1 MSSVSAFV
9 TLPLLT
15 LFSLPLAL
23 LACFTTVFSIIFL
36 LLRFSVIYIELC
48 LAIITNYFVI
58 PTAANTSL
66 LNFSASEPTTPAA
79 STTPKRRSVDH
90 SFNDGLLTA
99 LATYR
104 PGYSLPRRTNS
115 LTTTT
120 STSSTS
126 QDTTT
131 APIYRKDEPPRNT
144 PPRHSA
150 PSALLTLISGDEG
163 RDFEGLGGWRCATT
177 APPTVAA
184 AATTATTT
192 ARYPTHHLLSDTAS
206 PSPNFTSNEC
216 DERAWLS
223 INERLELPSQP
234 LLSTRSNSNINN
246 SEPLES
252 LPWRHRRMAS
262 ASPPPGGSSNNITRS
277 PRHHHR
283 SATTSLLSTS
293 LSPKSSLP
301 DAGPHDG
308 LDYLQGRAISPPL
321 SQQQNNTNTLFCTPS
336 PNEKF
341 PGVSIP
347 RVSSPTDGS
356 GGYFSFR
363 PGSRS
368 STSGSTTPGEER
380 RSPRP
385 SSVKSMVHYP
395 AGVRYRRRSMS
406 GPNSGVKLTKASS
419 GTERAL

>member
-1 MSSVSAFV
+1 MSSISAFV

-23 LACFTTVFSIIFL
+23 FACFTTFISIVFLI
-36 LLRFSVIYIELC
+36 LRFSVIYIELC

-90 SFNDGLLTA
+90 SLNNGLLTA

-104 PGYSLPRRTNS
+104 PGPNAPRRTNS
-115 LTTTT
+115 LTTTA
-120 STSSTS
+120 STSST
-126 QDTTT
+126 QDTSTV
-131 APIYRKDEPPRNT
+131 PLYRKDEPPRNT

-177 APPTVAA
+177 TA

-192 ARYPTHHLLSDTAS
+192 TTAATTIRYPSHHLLSDTAS
-206 PSPNFTSNEC
+206 PSPNLTSTDH

-234 LLSTRSNSNINN
+234 LLSIRNNSNSSSTN
-246 SEPLES
+246 SEPFEA
-252 LPWRHRRMAS
+252 LPWRHRQMAS
-262 ASPPPGGSSNNITRS
+262 TSPPPGGNSSI

-301 DAGPHDG
+301 DAPDHP
-308 LDYLQGRAISPPL
+308 QRRATSPPL
-321 SQQQNNTNTLFCTPS
+321 SQKQQNRNTLFCTPS
-336 PNEKF
+336 PTERF
-341 PGVSIP
+341 PGASIP

-363 PGSRS
+363 PGSTS

-385 SSVKSMVHYP
+385 SAKSMVHYP

-406 GPNSGVKLTKASS
+406 GPNSGVKLTRASS

>member
-1 MSSVSAFV
+1 MSSISAFLS
-9 TLPLLT
+9 LPLLT

-23 LACFTTVFSIIFL
+23 LACFTTFLSIIFL

-90 SFNDGLLTA
+90 SLNNGLLTA

-104 PGYSLPRRTNS
+104 PGYNPPRRTNS

-131 APIYRKDEPPRNT
+131 VPLYRKDEPANN
-144 PPRHSA
+144 A

-177 APPTVAA
+177 ATAA
-184 AATTATTT
+184 AATTTTT
-192 ARYPTHHLLSDTAS
+192 ARYPAHHLLSDTAS
-206 PSPNFTSNEC
+206 PSPNITTSEY

-234 LLSTRSNSNINN
+234 LLSIRNNSNSSNN
-246 SEPLES
+246 EALES
-252 LPWRHRRMAS
+252 LPWRHRQMAS
-262 ASPPPGGSSNNITRS
+262 TSPPPGGSNNLIRS

-293 LSPKSSLP
+293 LSPRSSLP
-301 DAGPHDG
+301 DAVPHHG
-308 LDYLQGRAISPPL
+308 LDHPQRRATSPLL
-321 SQQQNNTNTLFCTPS
+321 SQQQNSTNTLFCTPS
-336 PNEKF
+336 PTGKF
-341 PGVSIP
+341 PGASIP
-347 RVSSPTDGS
+347 RVSSPTEGS
-356 GGYFSFR
+356 GGYFSLR
-363 PGSRS
+363 PGSTS

-385 SSVKSMVHYP
+385 SAKSMVHYP